1 MLGKKLAGN
10 RYRAIQRLHYTYFL
24 LSYCFLFGGIYM
36 TEDRDLSFD
45 AFRGLAIIAVIA
57 IHTIDTVFPWKSTA
71 MGGWSL
77 FFVVTYRQLLNFAVP
92 AFIFISGYWL
102 SKKPINSLEDYKV
115 FLMKRFSRVL
125 IPYFFWSVILL
136 GYAAIREHKFDIYQ
150 MIFKLLTGRATT
162 IYFFIMVISQLYI
175 ITPLLHYINRKRYGL
190 MLVLILNVI
199 SLLSA
204 YLSRLYFNYWIPV
217 SSAFYSWII
226 FYEIGLL
233 VGSSHYKVFAAKK
246 VQLFILPA
254 ILVCLLI
261 SGLEASIL
269 LSKYDNLSARY
280 FAVAPVKYSSFLYSV
295 CIIIA
300 FLHIRKRLSPRPK
313 FLAALGY
320 YSFGIY
326 LIHIPILNQVAN
338 LIQKSSTIYSFQ
350 SLYQLTVVLIT
361 IAICFILID
370 VARKLLPESFCR
382 KVLGF

>member
-1 MLGKKLAGN
+1 
-10 RYRAIQRLHYTYFL
+10 
-24 LSYCFLFGGIYM
+24 M

-45 AFRGLAIIAVIA
+45 AFRGFAIIAVVAIHVIDNSLSWADLSGGAWISHIA
-57 IHTIDTVFPWKSTA
+57 I
-71 MGGWSL
+71 L
-77 FFVVTYRQLLNFAVP
+77 YRQSLNFAVP
-92 AFIFISGYWL
+92 AFIFISGYWM
-102 SKKPINSLEDYKV
+102 SKKHIESLEGYKT
-115 FLMKRFSRVL
+115 FLTGRLSRVL
-125 IPYFFWSVILL
+125 VPYLFWSAILL
-136 GYAAIREHKFDIYQ
+136 GYEAIKTHNIDVQQIT
-150 MIFKLLTGRATT
+150 FKLLTGRATT
-162 IYFFIMVISQLYI
+162 IYFFIIVISQFYI
-175 ITPLLHYINRKRYGL
+175 ITPLLQYINRRRYGL

-233 VGSSHYKVFAAKK
+233 VGSSRYKVFAAKK

-269 LSKYDNLSARY
+269 LSKYDNLSVWY
-280 FAVAPVKYSSFLYSV
+280 FAVAPVKFSSFLYSV
-295 CIIIA
+295 CIITA
-300 FLHIRKRLSPRPK
+300 FLHIRKHLSHRPK
-313 FLAALGY
+313 CLAALGY

>member
-1 MLGKKLAGN
+1 MA
-10 RYRAIQRLHYTYFL
+10 
-24 LSYCFLFGGIYM
+24 
-36 TEDRDLSFD
+36 EDRDLSFD
-45 AFRGLAIIAVIA
+45 AFRGFAIIAVVAIHVIDNSLSWADLLGGAWRSHIA
-57 IHTIDTVFPWKSTA
+57 I
-71 MGGWSL
+71 L
-77 FFVVTYRQLLNFAVP
+77 YRQSLNFAVP
-92 AFIFISGYWL
+92 AFIFISGYWM
-102 SKKPINSLEDYKV
+102 SKKHIESLEGYKT
-115 FLMKRFSRVL
+115 FLTRRLSRVL
-125 IPYFFWSVILL
+125 VPYLFWSAILL
-136 GYAAIREHKFDIYQ
+136 GYEAIKTHNIDVQQIT
-150 MIFKLLTGRATT
+150 FKLLTGRATT
-162 IYFFIMVISQLYI
+162 VYFFIIVISQFYI
-175 ITPLLHYINRKRYGL
+175 ITPLLQYINRKRYGL
-190 MLVLILNVI
+190 ILVIILNVI

-204 YLSRLYFNYWIPV
+204 YLGRLYFNYWTPV
-217 SSAFYSWII
+217 SSAFYLWII

-233 VGSSHYKVFAAKK
+233 VGSSDSKKFATKK
-246 VQLFILPA
+246 VRFFILPA
-254 ILVCLLI
+254 VLVCLLI
-261 SGLEASIL
+261 SAQETSIL
-269 LSKYDNLSARY
+269 LSRYNDSY
-280 FAVAPVKYSSFLYSV
+280 FAIAPVKYSSFLYSV